1 MASRRDVPHA
11 YRAPVLTAIPFAMS
25 PFTRRWLRRVAILGA
40 TVGLA
45 IGIQALILHVTTD
58 PLADARLYYDAGTRL
73 NNGQPLY
80 VPSPD
85 PAIGPY
91 INPPLLAI
99 AFRPLALLPFPAAAA
114 IWEVVVVGSFVLTL
128 RRIGLREP
136 VLIALGCLALPIM
149 WALAIGQAELIITLL
164 LSIGSPASV
173 AVAGHL
179 KLVPLL
185 VAVYWIGRRDWRSLA
200 RLALW
205 VVAIGVVQLVLEP
218 TATLAWLRL
227 EWLRT
232 AFGFRNISPFAI
244 HPALWV
250 AMVVVLVVLAL
261 RFAPTRF
268 GWPLA
273 IVLAVFAYP
282 RLLVYQLTT
291 LLAAFGGPKPSV
303 ADADRP

>member
-1 MASRRDVPHA
+1 
-11 YRAPVLTAIPFAMS
+11 VLTAQLVTLS
-25 PFTRRWLRRVAILGA
+25 PSTRRSLRRVAILA
-40 TVGLA
+40 AIVGLA
-45 IGIQALILHVTTD
+45 IGIQAFVLHITTD
-58 PLADARLYYDAGTRL
+58 PFADARLYYDAGTRL

-136 VLIALGCLALPIM
+136 VLIALGCLALPIL

-164 LSIGSPASV
+164 LAIGSPASV
-173 AVAGHL
+173 AVAGHV

-185 VAVYWIGRRDWRSLA
+185 VAVYWIGRRDWRSLTH
-200 RLALW
+200 LAGW
-205 VVAIGVVQLVLEP
+205 VVALGVVQLVLEP
-218 TATLAWLRL
+218 AATLAWLRL

-244 HPALWV
+244 HPLLWV
-250 AMVVVLVVLAL
+250 ATVAVLLALAL

-273 IVLAVFAYP
+273 IMLAVFAYP

-291 LLAAFGGPKPSV
+291 LLAAFGGPTHPV
-303 ADADRP
+303 TDADRP